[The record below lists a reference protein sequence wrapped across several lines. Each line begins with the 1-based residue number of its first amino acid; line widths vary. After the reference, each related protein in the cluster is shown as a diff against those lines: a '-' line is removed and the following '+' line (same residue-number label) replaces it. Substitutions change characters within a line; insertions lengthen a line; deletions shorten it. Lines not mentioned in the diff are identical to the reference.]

1 MAFGIDDALTTAAA
15 GISLTDTIVKI
26 IKSYNEEDQDPDFE
40 MLLEEVRVT
49 SLKKI
54 DEADLQLNQFER
66 MLIDK
71 GINIDSKL
79 SDVIA
84 ATPFWKPFE
93 QRQLSQLRRRFN
105 EFSDSIYSAGDDIAA
120 LARCRDKT
128 KNMGISVVESARDKH
143 DLHMKLL
150 NATSL
155 RDAIELLRQQ
165 LVKYKATLSSPRP
178 RPRAGGLARSA

>member
-1 MAFGIDDALTTAAA
+1 MAFGIDDALTAAAA
-15 GISLTDTIVKI
+15 GISSTDTIVKI
-26 IKSYNEEDQDPDFE
+26 IKSYNEEEQDPDFE

-54 DEADLQLNQFER
+54 DEADMQLNQFER

-71 GINIDSKL
+71 GINIDNKL

-93 QRQLSQLRRRFN
+93 QRQLSQLRRRFD
-105 EFSDSIYSAGDDIAA
+105 EFSDSIYSTGDDIAA
-120 LARCRDKT
+120 LARCRERT
-128 KNMGISVVESARDKH
+128 KEMGISVVESARDKH

-150 NATSL
+150 NAKSL
-155 RDAIELLRQQ
+155 KDAIDLLRQQ
-165 LVKYKATLSSPRP
+165 LVKYKATLSGTRP
-178 RPRAGGLARSA
+178 RPRAGGLMRSA